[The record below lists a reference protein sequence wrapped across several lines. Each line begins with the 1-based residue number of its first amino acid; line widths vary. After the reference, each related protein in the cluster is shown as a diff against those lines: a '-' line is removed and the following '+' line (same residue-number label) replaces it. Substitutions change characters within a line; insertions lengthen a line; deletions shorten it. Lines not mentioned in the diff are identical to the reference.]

1 MQLTLIVTLVLH
13 VLSGVFWAG
22 TTFVLAR
29 TDADHADQLFFPQRG
44 AAAVAVLTGGVLWY
58 LLHRGHFDTNEQI
71 LAVGIGCAVIAGGV
85 QFTSG
90 RAALKKDPDNA
101 QRLQRRLVTGQRIA
115 AGLLAITVACMAA
128 ARYA

>member
-1 MQLTLIVTLVLH
+1 MQLTLIFALVLH

-29 TDADHADQLFFPQRG
+29 TGADHADELFFPQRG
-44 AAAVAVLTGGVLWY
+44 AAAVAVLTGGLLWY

-71 LAVGIGCAVIAGGV
+71 LAVGVACAVIAGGV
-85 QFTSG
+85 QFASG
-90 RAALKKDPDNA
+90 RAALNKGADGA

-115 AGLLAITVACMAA
+115 AALLAIAVTCMAA